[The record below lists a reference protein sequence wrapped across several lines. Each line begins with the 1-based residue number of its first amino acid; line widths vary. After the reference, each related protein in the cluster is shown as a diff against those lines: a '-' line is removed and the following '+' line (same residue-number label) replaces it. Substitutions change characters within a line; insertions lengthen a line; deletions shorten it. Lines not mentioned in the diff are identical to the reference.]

1 MKHTWP
7 QVHTS
12 PQGMVRME
20 MAQSDF
26 CLFKDKWVMDGGRW
40 NREGNEGRVG
50 KSDTCCQSL
59 SKGKTL
65 LVWMVAVKM
74 DIWKNIQEVD
84 FAFEMDSMRSVKERE
99 ELGIIPRFLSWGAAW
114 MEMHFLRWG
123 HQRETVFGGCD
134 DTFSL
139 LNEWWDFM
147 LYIKTYFWLL
157 SFSADMGRV

>member
-1 MKHTWP
+1 MKITWP

-12 PQGMVRME
+12 PQWKVRMD

-26 CLFKDKWVMDGGRW
+26 CLFKDKWVMDGGRR
-40 NREGNEGRVG
+40 NGEGNEHRVG

-99 ELGIIPRFLSWGAAW
+99 ELGIIPRLLSWGAAW

-134 DTFSL
+134 NMFSL